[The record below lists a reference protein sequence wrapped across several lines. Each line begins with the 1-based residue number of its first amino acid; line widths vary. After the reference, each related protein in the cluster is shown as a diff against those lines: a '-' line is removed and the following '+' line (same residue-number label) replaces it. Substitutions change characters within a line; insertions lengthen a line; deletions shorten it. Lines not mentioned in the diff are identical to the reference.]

1 MSTCIPLTCLSWQRV
16 EYHRSYV
23 KSKDAQLSHG
33 ASEDYKH
40 KPCVKYP
47 LKRKH
52 KDMMRSQSEPPGF
65 DIWDVQSSQI
75 PEG

>member
-1 MSTCIPLTCLSWQRV
+1 M
-16 EYHRSYV
+16 
-23 KSKDAQLSHG
+23 KSEDTQLSLG

-40 KPCVKYP
+40 KPCVEY
-47 LKRKH
+47 LRKRKH
-52 KDMMRSQSEPPGF
+52 KDTMRSQSKPPGF